1 MHVNLSRE
9 EVSIGVSER
18 TQPCP
23 KTTALLPPA
32 LAGTAYLEVLNK
44 LLWPDLDQQLELPQL
59 PLQQLLVRQLKSDF
73 AGGRNADRHV
83 KLLQFSACD
92 SAGGEQR
99 FTSWGEGLLVVAK
112 VYEAC

>member
-1 MHVNLSRE
+1 MCQGEHSRAPKP
-9 EVSIGVSER
+9 
-18 TQPCP
+18 PCCSR
-23 KTTALLPPA
+23 PA

-92 SAGGEQR
+92 SAGRGENR
-99 FTSWGEGLLVVAK
+99 DLPPGEKVCLWWPKCMKCAK
-112 VYEAC
+112 